1 MEIYCD
7 THGDSGVSAFE
18 VGSDFII
25 VRFTKGDT
33 YLYNYLTTGSY
44 HVNNMIRLARMGNGL
59 NGYINLNTKST
70 YARKIA

>member
-18 VGSDFII
+18 VGTDFII
-25 VRFTKGDT
+25 VRFTKGGT
-33 YLYNYLTTGSY
+33 YLYNCSKTGAY
-44 HVNNMIRLARMGNGL
+44 HVNNMIRLARIGNGL
-59 NGYINLNTKST
+59 NGYINLNTKHM